1 MIVRH
6 FYCGMNGSAPK
17 ERPEL
22 RAWRLLQR
30 IAELGRRMFHKFA
43 LSIFGEVWLRG
54 LPLHGAGSLPKG
66 TPPSLR
72 TPE

>member
-6 FYCGMNGSAPK
+6 LYCGMNGSATTGTP
-17 ERPEL
+17 
-22 RAWRLLQR
+22 RLAITATHR
-30 IAELGRRMFHKFA
+30 GARRRMFHKFA